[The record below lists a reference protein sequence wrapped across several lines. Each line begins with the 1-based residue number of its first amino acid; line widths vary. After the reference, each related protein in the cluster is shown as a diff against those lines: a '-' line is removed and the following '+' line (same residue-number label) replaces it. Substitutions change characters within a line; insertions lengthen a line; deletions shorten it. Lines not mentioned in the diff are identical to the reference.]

1 MRIYHD
7 LINQNICC
15 LFGLRHEINVA
26 SSVIQEGECSCGE
39 KCVVE
44 IKHIVGIQRE
54 KYNSIHNKLES
65 IN

>member
-1 MRIYHD
+1 MRIYPD

-15 LFGLRHEINVA
+15 LFGLRREINVA
-26 SSVIQEGECSCGE
+26 SLVIQEGERSCGE

-44 IKHIVGIQRE
+44 IKHTVGIKRE